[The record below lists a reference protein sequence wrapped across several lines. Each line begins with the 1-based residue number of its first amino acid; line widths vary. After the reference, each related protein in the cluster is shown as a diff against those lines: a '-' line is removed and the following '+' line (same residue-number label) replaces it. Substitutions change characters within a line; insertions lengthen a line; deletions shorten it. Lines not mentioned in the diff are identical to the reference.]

1 MTRGLTR
8 HDLSAPQARI
18 FDHEPH
24 EPHERAERVAPR
36 AASSPSRRR
45 KFALA
50 AARRARSCGSCGSW
64 FLLAALAACAPKPA
78 GHGAEALR
86 LDCSQP
92 FAAQA
97 ERLTAQPGLKAAPKD
112 PAEPYRFYSSE
123 DGATSYL
130 ITEPGA
136 PGHPAIM
143 MQRARHGAVATT
155 GCPYGDRKGYDQLAA
170 YLDSLKTWTR
180 K

>member
-1 MTRGLTR
+1 M
-8 HDLSAPQARI
+8 I
-18 FDHEPH
+18 
-24 EPHERAERVAPR
+24 RAIVAILP
-36 AASSPSRRR
+36 
-45 KFALA
+45 
-50 AARRARSCGSCGSW
+50 
-64 FLLAALAACAPKPA
+64 LLALAACAPKPES
-78 GHGAEALR
+78 HGLEPQA

-97 ERLTAQPGLKAAPKD
+97 ERLTAQPGLKPAPKD

-130 ITEPGA
+130 ITEAGA

-143 MQRARHGAVATT
+143 MQRARHGSVETT
-155 GCPYGDRKGYDQLAA
+155 GCPYGDRKGYDQLMA
-170 YLDSLKTWTR
+170 YLDGLKSWTR